1 MFTHFHVLILITIL
15 NSYSSS
21 EQEQKMSASNK
32 VIIMLNIYVNHD
44 MDFSL
49 QNTFYFK
56 TAFKK
61 IEKKNKKNVKIYT
74 LNN

>member
-21 EQEQKMSASNK
+21 EQEQKCLHQNK

-44 MDFSL
+44 MDFLL
-49 QNTFYFK
+49 QNIFYFK
-56 TAFKK
+56 TGFT
-61 IEKKNKKNVKIYT
+61 KNVKM
-74 LNN
+74 